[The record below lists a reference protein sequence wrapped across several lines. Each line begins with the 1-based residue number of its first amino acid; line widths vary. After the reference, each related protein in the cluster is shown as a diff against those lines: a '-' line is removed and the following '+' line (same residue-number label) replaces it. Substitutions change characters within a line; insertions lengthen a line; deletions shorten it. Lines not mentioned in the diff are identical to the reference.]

1 MSVMRNTAFLATIA
15 ITAILA
21 VYFVMV
27 ANRAFLFLAAD
38 ELAAKG
44 IGASMLVLPL
54 IGVWYLI
61 HEFRLGTTVQKMANH
76 LEREGRLPIH
86 DGETKPSGKLTRES
100 AEAVFEVASRQV
112 EATPQ
117 HWSSWF
123 HLAYAYEAAGE
134 RSQARKSL
142 RHAADLYRKERRSA
156 PLAR

>member
-1 MSVMRNTAFLATIA
+1 MRLMRNSAFLAVIA

-21 VYFVMV
+21 IYFVMV
-27 ANRAFLFLAAD
+27 ANRAFLFLGSE

-44 IGASMLVLPL
+44 IGAAMLVLPL
-54 IGVWYLI
+54 IGAWYLVN
-61 HEFRLGTTVQKMANH
+61 EFRLGTTVQKMANH
-76 LEREGRLPIH
+76 LEREGRLPVH

-112 EATPQ
+112 EESPND
-117 HWSSWF
+117 WSSWF

-142 RHAADLYRKERRSA
+142 RHAADLYRKERKA
-156 PLAR
+156 AQLAS